1 MVSVL
6 ENEEA
11 DMKQFKNITL
21 EMSFKPFKS
30 NEQAYIEDVCREVF
44 DQWKELLGKTDIVSV
59 LLWTSDGTE
68 ILEYNGDMEETFEW
82 AKYIGGANPRMG
94 WDEEQDPNR
103 INLHATYYLYTEK
116 PPTFTY
122 GQYKQMIE
130 TIKRIGYEITGKPI
144 RVGATFDPGPEFA
157 KSDFKYNRHN
167 EICVGESMG
176 KSSMVCCYAL
186 LHEDRDSYA
195 GFPEGIPEGT
205 PFGTFFGRQS
215 QIFMEDMGFDYLWL
229 SNGFGF
235 GTETWGMIGATFDRE
250 RFLEERMAPV
260 QEKIMEFWKL
270 FRQECNYRV
279 ETRGT
284 NMTLGIDLASDA
296 VNLRNIYQGGF
307 DILPPCNSP
316 WAAINGDYGIELAGY
331 LSRMAELPQE
341 EDYIYRFYLHD
352 PWWMN
357 SPWLDR
363 YERQPHDIY
372 LPLATARLDKKGDV
386 ALPSYLSF
394 LTIDNSLGDM
404 PSQCPN
410 EIIPH
415 IMEAMKTAPDGLAP
429 LIWVYP
435 FREYN
440 EMLSGRAS
448 KPFFEDMYIRGAIN
462 HGLPLSMVVSTD
474 NFIQSL
480 EAEPDKYRGS
490 VLVLPIPVNGEPIN
504 DHIISIIKQGYKV
517 FLYGSIEGADFRLLE
532 LLGLRQVEPIEG
544 IMELSTVLTRDISHD
559 GLNPKEIRVNKV
571 LSDGGMNAVL
581 NGNND
586 GGSEILATVKQKDKE
601 RVAGI
606 YRALEDWQGG
616 AVVWLRGSNGG
627 EFNPGGANISDY
639 STVEVFRMESLARLA
654 MQRFGI
660 YIGYEKQVQGS
671 REPIT
676 MISRNENAFYFSG
689 YCPDTTV
696 RMKLKFPLGAPLLL
710 GSETYLENKCSVYTH
725 PRAWHKECRVFVE
738 QEDGGIISCK
748 EIAPVSYFMY
758 RRIEVKGLKN
768 AKVTILPRKGFEN
781 NTEILVNP
789 VGPLIVGEI
798 HKENRI
804 MTIWGAVI
812 QLDNVTGTIV
822 ISDQH
827 VAYNDGMQMY
837 P

>member
-1 MVSVL
+1 
-6 ENEEA
+6 
-11 DMKQFKNITL
+11 MKQFKNITL

-30 NEQAYIEDVCREVF
+30 NKQDYIEAVCKEVF
-44 DQWKELLGKTDIVSV
+44 DQWKELLNKTDLVSV
-59 LLWTSDGTE
+59 LLWTSDGSE
-68 ILEYNGDMEETFEW
+68 ILEYKGDMEDTFEW

-94 WDEEQDPNR
+94 WNEEQDPNR
-103 INLHATYYLYTEK
+103 INLHATYYLYTEE

-122 GQYKQMIE
+122 GQYKQIIE
-130 TIKRIGYEITGKPI
+130 TIKRIGFEITGKPI

-186 LHEDRDSYA
+186 LQEDKNSYA
-195 GFPEGIPEGT
+195 GFPAGIPEGT

-215 QIFMEDMGFDYLWL
+215 QVFMEDMGFDYLWL

-250 RFLEERMAPV
+250 HFQKEKMLPV

-296 VNLRNIYQGGF
+296 VNLKNIYEGGF

-331 LSRMAELPQE
+331 LSRMAELPLE
-341 EDYIYRFYLHD
+341 EDYIYRFYVHD

-372 LPLATARLDKKGDV
+372 LPLATARLDKKGNV
-386 ALPSYLSF
+386 SLPSYLSF

-404 PSQCPN
+404 PRQCPN
-410 EIIPH
+410 EIIPQ
-415 IMEAMKTAPDGLAP
+415 ILDSMKTAPDGLAP

-440 EMLSGRAS
+440 EMFSGRAS
-448 KPFFEDMYIRGAIN
+448 KPFFEDMFIRGAIN

-474 NFIQSL
+474 NFIYSL
-480 EAEPDKYRGS
+480 GAEPEKYRGS
-490 VLVLPIPVNGEPIN
+490 VLVLPVPVKGEPIN
-504 DHIISIIKQGYKV
+504 DHIISLIEHGHKV
-517 FLYGSIEGADFRLLE
+517 FLYGSIEEADCRLVEFLH
-532 LLGLRQVEPIEG
+532 LRQEKSLEG
-544 IMELSTVLTRDISHD
+544 VMELSTVLISDTCCD
-559 GLNPKEIRVNKV
+559 GSYPKEIRVNKV
-571 LSDGGMNAVL
+571 LSDGGMNVVLDENSDSSCEVLAV
-581 NGNND
+581 
-586 GGSEILATVKQKDKE
+586 VRKKDKE
-601 RVAGI
+601 RVVGI
-606 YRALEDWQGG
+606 YRGLEEWKGG
-616 AVVWLRGSNGG
+616 AVIWFRGSNGG
-627 EFNPGGANISDY
+627 EFTSGGANISDY
-639 STVEVFRMESLARLA
+639 NSTQVFPIESLARLS

-660 YIGYEKQVQGS
+660 QIGYEKQVQES

-676 MISRNENAFYFSG
+676 MVSRNENAFYFSG

-710 GSETYLENKCSVYTH
+710 GSETYLEDGCSVYNH

-738 QEDGGIISCK
+738 QEDGGIITCRD
-748 EIAPVSYFMY
+748 IAPCSFFMY
-758 RRIEVKGLKN
+758 RRIEVRGLKN
-768 AKVTILPRKGFEN
+768 AKVTILPRKGFEDE
-781 NTEILVNP
+781 TEVLVNP
-789 VGPLIVGEI
+789 VGPFVVGET
-798 HKENRI
+798 HKVDRAE
-804 MTIWGAVI
+804 TDWGTVI
-812 QLDNVTGTIV
+812 RLDSVTGTII
-822 ISDQH
+822 ISEKH
-827 VAYNDGMQMY
+827 VAYSDGKQMY